1 MASIIFSI
9 FVVGLIVV
17 KDAIGEVTSSDD
29 GKSGTISFTPPTL
42 NDEEAHSKWIPIE
55 LKCDACTVIAYKVI
69 RNLQSFSEYVVLQC
83 RT

>member
-1 MASIIFSI
+1 MCNMASIIFSI

-17 KDAIGEVTSSDD
+17 KDAVGEVTSSDD

-69 RNLQSFSEYVVLQC
+69 RNLQSFSEYGD
-83 RT
+83 